1 MAQKLCKPHQQNFWN
16 LFFRSWWETPLLI
29 HVAILSPLVDDVVTL
44 STIQKF
50 CLLIPTKFIFFLIN
64 KSELDRIYPTIL
76 NAIISYLRNF
86 QFLILIIFFKFLILI
101 FNTIILIPILNDIKI
116 LLLQYQYLFL
126 QPAPL
131 SHLFC
136 QHRLVSRA
144 IKQRTNLAK
153 PCISIK
159 ILIKNI
165 LYILTEKHFWIKKM
179 HTFKMLVEKKIT
191 CIKCPR
197 PLLYSQHKKH
207 VDTLHLRSESNHT
220 SPMAACWA
228 GSSISH

>member
-1 MAQKLCKPHQQNFWN
+1 MQAP
-16 LFFRSWWETPLLI
+16 
-29 HVAILSPLVDDVVTL
+29 
-44 STIQKF
+44 
-50 CLLIPTKFIFFLIN
+50 PTKLFKLILPFLMRNAIFDTCRDSLPFGWRCSNFIDYTKVLSFDPDQIYFFLIN

-86 QFLILIIFFKFLILI
+86 QFLILNFFFKFLILI
-101 FNTIILIPILNDIKI
+101 FNTIILIPIFLGYFKILINDMKI

-136 QHRLVSRA
+136 QHRLVSQA

-159 ILIKNI
+159 I
-165 LYILTEKHFWIKKM
+165 
-179 HTFKMLVEKKIT
+179 
-191 CIKCPR
+191 
-197 PLLYSQHKKH
+197 
-207 VDTLHLRSESNHT
+207 
-220 SPMAACWA
+220 
-228 GSSISH
+228 

>member
-1 MAQKLCKPHQQNFWN
+1 M
-16 LFFRSWWETPLLI
+16 
-29 HVAILSPLVDDVVTL
+29 
-44 STIQKF
+44 
-50 CLLIPTKFIFFLIN
+50 
-64 KSELDRIYPTIL
+64 

-86 QFLILIIFFKFLILI
+86 QFLILNFFFKFLILI
-101 FNTIILIPILNDIKI
+101 FNTIILIPIFLGYFKI
-116 LLLQYQYLFL
+116 LINDMKIFTF
-126 QPAPL
+126 A
-131 SHLFC
+131 
-136 QHRLVSRA
+136 
-144 IKQRTNLAK
+144 
-153 PCISIK
+153 ISIFISSTRATISFILPTQISITSNK
-159 ILIKNI
+159 TENQPRQTLHIYQNLIKNI

-197 PLLYSQHKKH
+197 PLLYSPHKKH

>member
-1 MAQKLCKPHQQNFWN
+1 MAQKLCKPHQQNFLN

-50 CLLIPTKFIFFLIN
+50 CLLIPTKFIFFKSIN
-64 KSELDRIYPTIL
+64 QNLTGSTLRYWTPSYPTSGIF
-76 NAIISYLRNF
+76 NSW
-86 QFLILIIFFKFLILI
+86 FLIFFFKFLILI
-101 FNTIILIPILNDIKI
+101 FYTIILIPIFLGYFKILINDMKI

-159 ILIKNI
+159 I
-165 LYILTEKHFWIKKM
+165 
-179 HTFKMLVEKKIT
+179 
-191 CIKCPR
+191 
-197 PLLYSQHKKH
+197 
-207 VDTLHLRSESNHT
+207 
-220 SPMAACWA
+220 
-228 GSSISH
+228 